1 MQTYVPEQTCRL
13 EMFDTGRG
21 CSLLSETTDVGR
33 SNDSRGWLSDGTNN
47 ERSSQELSTYHSK
60 YIHDTICSDYVHC
73 RINVTA
79 TAHWCENLGCSVV
92 DSCSASLLFERYWRS
107 HGTNN
112 ERSSQE
118 LSTYHSKYIQDVAD
132 KCLMKQLPPERR

>member
-33 SNDSRGWLSDGTNN
+33 SNDSRGWLSHGTNN

-92 DSCSASLLFERYWRS
+92 DSCSASLLFERGWRS